1 MHFDIFNNV
10 KPVLPTLVINFDAIQ
25 ANSANVTSS
34 TIPESQQI
42 WGFWN
47 WLTFIYIIGC
57 VVILSRLI
65 YQAIYLHAISRISKT
80 IKDQNIT
87 VVLMEK
93 AIIPFSYFNKIF
105 IPKAQFDEISVR
117 NIIEHERSHLKQYH
131 FIDIIVIQLVTI
143 IQWFNPFAWF
153 IERSVKEIHEFLADK
168 TVLRSGYDQGRYQ
181 ALLVNQAMG
190 GPVFTITNQFNQSL
204 IKKRIIMMTK
214 MKSPNWARFKALLIL
229 PLIALLTLA
238 FSNQVPMDQPFSNSG
253 KESLKSSEA
262 IKITG
267 TVTSKETG
275 KPIAGVNV
283 IVQGTTSGTI
293 TSLEGKYEIV
303 VDNGATLVFS
313 FVGYQI
319 VSIPIGEKTSVDVQ
333 LETEAITIDF
343 SKKNSLIASQ
353 ETNHTNEK
361 SPIHSPKDPLNPGTF
376 VVVEELPSYPGGTDA
391 LKKFIYDNLQY
402 PADAKKNKIQGKV
415 LVNFIVDQEGK
426 IVNPK
431 VMRGTSPS
439 LDAEALR
446 VTKLVSGWK
455 PGKQGG
461 KAISCRVIVPIE
473 FKL

>member
-1 MHFDIFNNV
+1 MHLDIFNDV
-10 KPVLPTLVINFDAIQ
+10 KPVLPALVINFDAIQ
-25 ANSANVTSS
+25 ANSAYVTSS
-34 TIPESQQI
+34 TVPESQQI

-47 WLTFIYIIGC
+47 WLTFVYIIGC

-80 IKDQNIT
+80 ITEQNIT

-204 IKKRIIMMTK
+204 IKKRIVMMTK
-214 MKSPNWARFKALLIL
+214 MKSPNWARFKALLIV

-267 TVTSKETG
+267 TITSKETG
-275 KPIAGVNV
+275 KPIAGVAV
-283 IVQGTTSGTI
+283 IVKGTTTGTMAD
-293 TSLEGKYEIV
+293 TDGNYEIV
-303 VDNGATLVFS
+303 ADKAGTLVFS
-313 FVGYQI
+313 FVGF
-319 VSIPIGEKTSVDVQ
+319 KTEAFAIDGNSVINVQ

-343 SKKNSLIASQ
+343 SKGNALIAS
-353 ETNHTNEK
+353 TNLEEEK
-361 SPIHSPKDPLNPGTF
+361 SAKPGEY
-376 VVVEELPSYPGGTDA
+376 VAVEELPSYPGGTDA

-446 VTKLVSGWK
+446 VTKLITGWK

-461 KAISCRVIVPIE
+461 KPISCRVVLPIE